1 MEVVAMVELRTN
13 QIEHVSIFPKTA
25 AAAAKVALKDIEH
38 AVGAR
43 RLLRECV
50 GGMESPMS
58 SIADSK
64 VWALTKPPLVQFSHE
79 RAASA
84 ALGPHVSHWLRQ
96 QKERRGFK
104 STSER
109 LQSLPSLGSPEI
121 RMREIKII
129 MLQY

>member
-64 VWALTKPPLVQFSHE
+64 V
-79 RAASA
+79 
-84 ALGPHVSHWLRQ
+84 
-96 QKERRGFK
+96 
-104 STSER
+104 
-109 LQSLPSLGSPEI
+109 
-121 RMREIKII
+121 
-129 MLQY
+129 